1 MRLTQAIAPWPVGRH
16 IDRERLSGVC
26 VTCFRWRIRWFES
39 LLLRRPHAAS
49 RIFASPAILPPMPF
63 STAAAP
69 HVVAPNTVSRVMR
82 LVIYALAP
90 TVAMHVVCFG
100 AGVLI
105 QIMLAVLTAL
115 GAEALALR
123 LRKKSIKQYLTD
135 GSAMLTA
142 VLLALC
148 LPPLA
153 PWWLVVS
160 GTAFAILLAKHAFG
174 GLGMN
179 PFNPAMVGYAVL
191 LVSFP
196 AQLLQW
202 LPPNVAGLQSVD
214 VSFIQTLTTI
224 LTGQLPAALTWDAIT
239 SPTPLDALRTSL
251 SMGMTMQEAQASP
264 IFGDLGGRGWEWI
277 NLATLIGGVWLLAMR
292 IIRWQIPVAMLA
304 ALAVCSS
311 VMYAIDPGAYAGP
324 VFHLTSG
331 ASMLGAFFI
340 ATDPVSAATSD
351 RGRLVYAV
359 GIGVLTYV
367 IRTWGGYPD
376 GVAFAVLLMNLAVPL
391 IDRYTIPRI
400 YGHAERP

>member
-1 MRLTQAIAPWPVGRH
+1 MEFPTSAP
-16 IDRERLSGVC
+16 
-26 VTCFRWRIRWFES
+26 
-39 LLLRRPHAAS
+39 
-49 RIFASPAILPPMPF
+49 
-63 STAAAP
+63 P
-69 HVVAPNTVSRVMR
+69 HVVAPNSVARVMR
-82 LVIYALAP
+82 LVLYALVP
-90 TVAMHVVCFG
+90 TVVLHVVFFG
-100 AGVLI
+100 PGLLVQIVL
-105 QIMLAVLTAL
+105 ACATAL
-115 GAEALALR
+115 AAEAIALR
-123 LRKKSIKQYLTD
+123 LRRKPIKQYLTD
-135 GSAMLTA
+135 GSVVITA

-153 PWWLVVS
+153 PWWLIVS
-160 GTAFAILLAKHAFG
+160 GTAFAVWLAKHAFG

-202 LPPNVAGLQSVD
+202 LPPAVPQLQGVD
-214 VSFIQTLTTI
+214 ISFGETVTTI
-224 LTGQLPAALTWDAIT
+224 LTGELPARLNWDAIT
-239 SPTPLDALRTSL
+239 SPTPLNALRTNL
-251 SMGMTMQEAQASP
+251 AMGMTMAEANASP
-264 IFGDLGGRGWEWI
+264 IFGGLGGRGWEWI
-277 NLATLIGGVWLLAMR
+277 NLATLAGGMWLLAMR

-304 ALAVCSS
+304 SLAACASI
-311 VMYAIDPGAYAGP
+311 MYAVDPGSYAGP

-351 RGRLVYAV
+351 RGRLIYAA

-367 IRTWGGYPD
+367 IRTCGGYPD